1 MQTHKLVAKPKSL
14 ICALLFSASF
24 MMHAETTEPVVVA
37 AAPIMNA
44 DFEQAAT
51 NAADKA
57 ALPDTIMS
65 SNINTQDCPHSFYSI
80 TLPQNGKLCQVFA
93 ADLPASMVF
102 YVPQSPSEV
111 VQYFKQQHTS
121 PESSHALPS
130 AAASKVSFSTS
141 KQVKSRYLL
150 LSDDKNTTIVISSDG
165 EGTQVDVLVKSDSI

>member
-1 MQTHKLVAKPKSL
+1 MQTHKLVAKPTSL

-24 MMHAETTEPVVVA
+24 MLHAETTEPVAVA

-44 DFEQAAT
+44 DSEQAAT
-51 NAADKA
+51 NAADSA
-57 ALPDTIMS
+57 DLPDTLMS
-65 SNINTQDCPHSFYSI
+65 SNINTQDCPQTFYSI

-93 ADLPASMVF
+93 ADLPASMIF
-102 YVPQSPSEV
+102 YVPQSPSDV

-121 PESSHALPS
+121 SESSDAMPTGG
-130 AAASKVSFSTS
+130 ANKVSFSTS